1 MDATSDKPDLRRDFL
16 ELFYPIQYKIGLAL
30 EDALR
35 LGQLTRK
42 QVVILWLIRCEGEG
56 GRSMNR
62 KDIQTMLT
70 SWFEVSNSTIT
81 KALRSMARPPLG
93 LVRVLED
100 PQSGRQKKIVL
111 TTKGERFIEEM
122 IERGRAFIEPVVA
135 RISADE
141 AEIGLQFLKKW
152 ISTVETLSIATLLRS
167 AAAVGSKPSLPSS
180 VAPPAPA
187 LAEWTKAVPPSKN
200 GI

>member
-1 MDATSDKPDLRRDFL
+1 MDASSNKPDVRRDFL

-62 KDIQTMLT
+62 KDIQIMLT

-100 PQSGRQKKIVL
+100 PHSGRQKKIVL
-111 TTKGERFIEEM
+111 TAKGERFIDEM
-122 IERGRAFIEPVVA
+122 VERGRAFIEPVVA
-135 RISADE
+135 RISAEE
-141 AEIGLQFLKKW
+141 AETGLHFLKKW
-152 ISTVETLSIATLLRS
+152 IATVENLSIATLLRNAS
-167 AAAVGSKPSLPSS
+167 AAGSKPSLPSS
-180 VAPPAPA
+180 AAPA
-187 LAEWTKAVPPSKN
+187 APTLPE
-200 GI
+200 

>member
-1 MDATSDKPDLRRDFL
+1 MLALMKEIAVTGDLRADFL

-35 LGQLTRK
+35 VHHLTRK
-42 QVVILWLIRCEGEG
+42 QVVILWLIRCEGEN

-81 KALRSMARPPLG
+81 KALRSMSRPPLG
-93 LVRVLED
+93 MVKVLED

-111 TTKGERFIEEM
+111 TTKGEHFIQEM
-122 IERGRAFIEPVVA
+122 VERGRAFIAPVVA
-135 RISADE
+135 QMNEEE
-141 AEIGLQFLKKW
+141 AERGLHFLRKW
-152 ISTVETLSIATLLRS
+152 ISIVETLSIAALLRN
-167 AAAVGSKPSLPSS
+167 AAAVGSKHPASPSS
-180 VAPPAPA
+180 AVSQTVALPHS
-187 LAEWTKAVPPSKN
+187 V
-200 GI
+200 